1 MNKMT
6 FGALSAVAQVERP
19 TQRALAKQR
28 TREKILAS
36 ARTLFTERG
45 YDGATVRDIA
55 SAAGMSTGAV
65 FASFTDKSDLFIE
78 IVGDQHDALVR
89 AMRAAAACKKP
100 RAAVEAVLD
109 AAVDAHMSDLPLFQA
124 TMSALWSKDMGPLVR
139 SRLRRT
145 PARDILAAVVKA
157 AIACG
162 DLASVSDPDLLAQ
175 MIWDGYISALRRAAL
190 EGLGTEAVRRLV
202 RDQARVI
209 LAGATELT

>member
-1 MNKMT
+1 GRSLRRGPEADGGRILHGVRAPRRGPARTAGGLPMNKMT

-109 AAVDAHMSDLPLFQA
+109 A
-124 TMSALWSKDMGPLVR
+124 
-139 SRLRRT
+139 
-145 PARDILAAVVKA
+145 
-157 AIACG
+157 
-162 DLASVSDPDLLAQ
+162 
-175 MIWDGYISALRRAAL
+175 
-190 EGLGTEAVRRLV
+190 
-202 RDQARVI
+202 
-209 LAGATELT
+209 